1 MPLPATFSP
10 IDPAMLATRL
20 AELRQA
26 RRIRLDDA
34 ETAALVAALDG
45 VIADRVDLFGSRTAP
60 SARGGDIDVLVLA
73 SGAPPDIARTVRCRF
88 FAVCEEKIDVV
99 VLDPGA
105 LTPVQEAFLIGL
117 DRVRIA

>member
-10 IDPAMLATRL
+10 IDPAMLASRL
-20 AELRQA
+20 ADLRQA

-45 VIADRVDLFGSRTAP
+45 VFADRVDLFGSRTVP

-73 SGAPPDIARTVRCRF
+73 SGAAQDIARTVRCRF
-88 FAVCEEKIDVV
+88 FAACEEKIDVV

-105 LTPVQEAFLIGL
+105 LTPVQEAFLSGL